1 MKAFNRDF
9 TTALQH
15 IKGVTSGE
23 KNLVANLAN
32 IAAILKTLEGYFWV
46 GFYLVE
52 GKELVLGPFQ
62 GPVAC
67 TRIGHGRG
75 VCGTSWAEKRSILVP
90 DVHLFPGHIACSA
103 LSQSEVV
110 VPVLNRNGDVH
121 MVIDVDSD
129 LPAAFDS
136 GDVKFLE
143 AVAAHILT
151 LQYEKV

>member
-9 TTALQH
+9 TTAFQH

-23 KNLVANLAN
+23 NNQVANLAN
-32 IAAILKTLEGYFWV
+32 IAAILKTLEGYYWA

-67 TRIGHGRG
+67 TRIGYGKG

-90 DVHLFPGHIACSA
+90 DVHLFPGHIACNA

-110 VPVLNRNGDVH
+110 VPVMDASGNVQ

-129 LPAAFDS
+129 LPAAFDTE
-136 GDVKFLE
+136 DMLFLE

-151 LQYEKV
+151 LQYGKV